1 MLESLITT
9 YCVRY
14 DPYHC
19 KKDPERIWRLIEKH
33 NGRVHA
39 CAMGCMDFYVP
50 EPLITQV
57 LLMDSGLRVRLDK
70 SLI

>member
-14 DPYHC
+14 DPYRC
-19 KKDPERIWRLIEKH
+19 KQDPERIWTLIQQH

-39 CAMGCMDFYVP
+39 CAMGQLDFYVP
-50 EPLITQV
+50 ECLITQV
-57 LLMDSGLRVRLDK
+57 LLMDSGLRVLLDK

>member
-1 MLESLITT
+1 VLNDLITQ

-19 KKDPERIWRLIEKH
+19 KNDPERIWRLIEGH
-33 NGRVHA
+33 GGSVHA
-39 CAMGCMDFYVP
+39 GAASILDFYVP
-50 EPLITQV
+50 ESLITQV
-57 LLMDSGLRVRLDK
+57 LLMDSGLRVRKGD